1 MITSK
6 TDTQTQATNQHDI
19 STTHLNIITNNVHA
33 TQLFSVAKPISQL
46 VFMVKPMSVVVLREL
61 LIVLSVSFDSM
72 IYVTLL
78 SADD

>member
-1 MITSK
+1 M
-6 TDTQTQATNQHDI
+6 
-19 STTHLNIITNNVHA
+19 
-33 TQLFSVAKPISQL
+33 TQLFSVAKPITQL